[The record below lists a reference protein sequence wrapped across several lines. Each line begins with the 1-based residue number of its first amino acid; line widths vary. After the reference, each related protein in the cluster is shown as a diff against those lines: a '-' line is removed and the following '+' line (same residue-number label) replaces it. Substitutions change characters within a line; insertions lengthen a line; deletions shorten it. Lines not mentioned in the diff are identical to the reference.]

1 MKSKIMLLFPLLI
14 TFGAEAVERA
24 DGPVEIVASFHRALE
39 SGDAEAA
46 LGHLAPDVVI
56 YETGGVEA
64 SRDEYA
70 SHHLHSDMKFL
81 RSVET
86 TILAQA
92 SGVDGEHA
100 WVLTRSETDGT
111 YGEKPVHLS
120 GTETMILEKTEE
132 GWKIVHIHW
141 SSRSRSNDH

>member
-1 MKSKIMLLFPLLI
+1 MKSKTILLLALLI
-14 TFGAEAVERA
+14 TFGAEAVERT
-24 DGPVEIVASFHRALE
+24 DGPAEVVASFHRALE
-39 SGDAEAA
+39 SGNAEAA

-86 TILAQA
+86 TIVDQT
-92 SGVDGEHA
+92 SGIDGEHA
-100 WVLTRSETDGT
+100 WILTRTETSGT
-111 YGEKPVHLS
+111 FGKKTIDLT
-120 GTETMILEKTEE
+120 GTETMLLRKSPE
-132 GWKIVHIHW
+132 GWKIIHIHW
-141 SSRSRSNDH
+141 SSRSRSADH

>member
-1 MKSKIMLLFPLLI
+1 MKSKTILLVALLI
-14 TFGAEAVERA
+14 PFGGEAVA
-24 DGPVEIVASFHRALE
+24 HPDDPVEVVASFHRALE

-86 TILAQA
+86 TILDQT
-92 SGVDGEHA
+92 SSIDGKHA
-100 WVLTRSETDGT
+100 WVLTRSDTHGT

-120 GTETMILEKTEE
+120 GTETMILEKTAE

-141 SSRSRSNDH
+141 SSRSKSNDH